1 LHCGGLRYPYALAVT
16 SGAAAAAA
24 DAATVSRWM
33 AVDREESRLIPSPA
47 DKADGQT
54 GKQTRTQVVRSFRYA
69 GRLIDAVVR
78 RRAGVGRS
86 Y

>member
-1 LHCGGLRYPYALAVT
+1 MHCGGLRYPYALAVT
-16 SGAAAAAA
+16 FGAAAAAA
-24 DAATVSRWM
+24 AAAATVSRWM

-86 Y
+86 